1 MRIEG
6 AAAVAKLVGI
16 SGLTAGREY
25 VLGELCVI
33 GRSPNAQIRLPDL
46 SVSRQH
52 AKITRGVNGYVIE
65 DQDSQLGTLVN
76 RARVTVSHLRHNDEI
91 TIGITGFRFV
101 DGPAERMA
109 TADFAVVYNE
119 EEAEVVSLDASE
131 FARLQP
137 IAESLDPE
145 AINRLTRRLNAMLAV
160 SRAASSSLEPGP
172 LLNEVLRHCL
182 EVFPAAE
189 RALVAV
195 PNRESQS
202 LVVRSLVLRDS
213 AEAGGFALSRT
224 ITSEVL
230 YKGRSVVKGSSAAAH
245 TEGKRSSGLGS
256 GAAMMVAPLICRGQM
271 LGLLYVDSRQEQGT
285 AFTED
290 DLEVLTGMA
299 TQTAL
304 ALYTAQSHES
314 LMRQS
319 RTEQEL
325 MAAHEVQKRFMPRG
339 VPKLPGFSFVA
350 HYDPSRDVGGD
361 LYDFISLD
369 ADLVAVVVGDVSGK
383 GFGAALVMA
392 WVASQIRVA
401 AHQEESPAQVL
412 ARVNENLL
420 EARQD
425 DLFVTVFYGVLDR
438 RDMSITYSN
447 AGHVPPMVRR
457 AIGPEVEVLEDETA
471 LPIGVVPGAAFD
483 VARIDLEPGDVLVLV
498 SDGVTEARDPQKR
511 MFGME
516 GMRAAVERSA
526 ANPTDLVCSVLGEI
540 REFIREEAHYDDI
553 TIVAV
558 GVSAAVEDI
567 RATLPPG
574 SIPFT
579 TP

>member
-1 MRIEG
+1 M
-6 AAAVAKLVGI
+6 AKLLGI

-25 VLGELCVI
+25 LLGELCVI
-33 GRSPNAQIRLPDL
+33 GRSLNAQIRLPDL

-52 AKITRGVNGYVIE
+52 AKITRGVGGYVLE

-91 TIGITGFRFV
+91 TIGSNRFRFL
-101 DGPAERMA
+101 DGPIDRLR
-109 TADFAVVYNE
+109 TADFSFQYNE

-137 IAESLDPE
+137 LAEPVNPDT
-145 AINRLTRRLNAMLAV
+145 IQRLTRRLNAMLAV
-160 SRAASSSLEPGP
+160 SRAVSSSLEPAA

-195 PNRESQS
+195 PNRDSKS
-202 LVVRSLVLRDS
+202 LVVRSLVLREGAES
-213 AEAGGFALSRT
+213 AGFSLSRT
-224 ITSEVL
+224 VTSEVL
-230 YKGRSVVKGSSAAAH
+230 YKGRSVVK
-245 TEGKRSSGLGS
+245 SSGGTFTESKRAS
-256 GAAMMVAPLICRGQM
+256 GLPAGASMMVSPLICRGQM
-271 LGLLYVDSRQEQGT
+271 LGLLYVDRQEPEAQ
-285 AFTED
+285 FTED
-290 DLEVLTGMA
+290 DLEILTGMA
-299 TQTAL
+299 TQAAV
-304 ALYTAQSHES
+304 ALYTAQTHET

-339 VPKLPGFSFVA
+339 VPKLPGFTFVA

-369 ADLVAVVVGDVSGK
+369 ADRVAVVIGDVSGK
-383 GFGAALVMA
+383 GFAAALVMA

-401 AHQEESPAQVL
+401 AHQETHPAEVL
-412 ARVNENLL
+412 ARINENLL

-425 DLFVTVFYGVLDR
+425 DLFVTIFYGVLDR
-438 RDMSITYSN
+438 RDMSITYAN
-447 AGHVPPMVRR
+447 AGHVPPLVRR
-457 AIGPEVEVLEDETA
+457 GVLGEVEILHEA
-471 LPIGVVPGAAFD
+471 GLPVGVVSDAGFEES
-483 VARIDLEPGDVLVLV
+483 RISLEKGDVLVLV
-498 SDGVTEARDPQKR
+498 SNGVTEARDPQKR

-516 GMRAAVERSA
+516 GLRSA
-526 ANPTDLVCSVLGEI
+526 IERGEANPTNLVSDVLAEI

-558 GVSAAVEDI
+558 GASGTLEDV

-574 SIPFT
+574 SFPMG
-579 TP
+579 